1 MEGIREQIKKMESIK
16 EQMKQTESLREEIR
30 QMAEMIAAL
39 DGKII
44 EGFAKL
50 KEIQAPMAAFS
61 YADLENKIKEL
72 EAKVKTL
79 EKMVLP

>member
-1 MEGIREQIKKMESIK
+1 
-16 EQMKQTESLREEIR
+16 
-30 QMAEMIAAL
+30 MAEMIAAL
-39 DGKII
+39 DGKITKSLT
-44 EGFAKL
+44 ER
-50 KEIQAPMAAFS
+50 KEELGLAAPDS